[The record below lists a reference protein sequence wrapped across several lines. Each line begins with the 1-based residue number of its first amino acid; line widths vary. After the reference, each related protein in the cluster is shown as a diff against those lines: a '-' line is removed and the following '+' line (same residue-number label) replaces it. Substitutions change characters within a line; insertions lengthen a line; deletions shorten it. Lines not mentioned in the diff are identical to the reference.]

1 MSFDIQTWLRGQI
14 GDNSLECPLIDISK
28 REPGD
33 DREWL
38 ETNGLGSY
46 ASAGIWGANTRR
58 YHGLLVASLNPPV
71 QRTVML
77 SRIDEVVAGESG
89 SQSLATNHWQSGV
102 VAPDGYKHVSA
113 FTTAPSPTWV
123 FELAD
128 GVLVKQVAFIPG
140 TNRVAIGYTW
150 LAANGGK
157 GKSIK
162 LSLSIIGTNRDFHG
176 ETHGWNDWRFA
187 QKVDGNSVNVKAWA
201 DAPAYTL
208 TFDRGTYTTDGAWY
222 WGYHWPREAERGLNE
237 SEDLQHLGTLT
248 VALEA
253 GQSVTIV
260 AEAGEKANFVSIADA
275 VKASWAHKQELL
287 KKAGNPKDA
296 VLKQLVLAADQFV
309 VHRNST
315 DGNSIIAGYHW
326 FGDWGRDSM
335 ISLSGLTLSSG
346 RPEAAKSILETFGKY
361 LSEGMLPNFFPDG
374 GQKPEYNTS
383 DATFWWAWALYK
395 YFEKTGDLSFVRKQL
410 PLLESVV
417 EWHKKGTRHRLRLD
431 SQDGLIA
438 GGEPGVQ
445 LTWMDAKCGDY
456 VVTPRQGKAVEINAL
471 WYNFLMTLD
480 FFEGKVR
487 EADATTAGA
496 SPRQA
501 LEDYAGMAAKAK
513 AGLAKFWNAERG
525 CLVDV
530 IRDDGS
536 KDESIRPNQLFAIS
550 LPYVAFSEDQARSIL
565 AVVEA
570 ELLTPKGL
578 RTLSP
583 HDPAYQGKYGLGK
596 AKANQYDRDITY
608 HQGTVWPWLFGCW
621 VNARVFAHG
630 ATKENFA
637 HIGNYLAAIK
647 AHIFAE
653 AGVGSISEICD
664 GDAPHTPR
672 GCVAQAWSVAELLRV
687 MTEYPGIC

>member
-1 MSFDIQTWLRGQI
+1 
-14 GDNSLECPLIDISK
+14 
-28 REPGD
+28 
-33 DREWL
+33 
-38 ETNGLGSY
+38 
-46 ASAGIWGANTRR
+46 
-58 YHGLLVASLNPPV
+58 
-71 QRTVML
+71 
-77 SRIDEVVAGESG
+77 
-89 SQSLATNHWQSGV
+89 
-102 VAPDGYKHVSA
+102 
-113 FTTAPSPTWV
+113 
-123 FELAD
+123 
-128 GVLVKQVAFIPG
+128 
-140 TNRVAIGYTW
+140 
-150 LAANGGK
+150 
-157 GKSIK
+157 
-162 LSLSIIGTNRDFHG
+162 
-176 ETHGWNDWRFA
+176 
-187 QKVDGNSVNVKAWA
+187 
-201 DAPAYTL
+201 
-208 TFDRGTYTTDGAWY
+208 
-222 WGYHWPREAERGLNE
+222 
-237 SEDLQHLGTLT
+237 
-248 VALEA
+248 
-253 GQSVTIV
+253 
-260 AEAGEKANFVSIADA
+260 
-275 VKASWAHKQELL
+275 
-287 KKAGNPKDA
+287 
-296 VLKQLVLAADQFV
+296 
-309 VHRNST
+309 
-315 DGNSIIAGYHW
+315 
-326 FGDWGRDSM
+326 
-335 ISLSGLTLSSG
+335 
-346 RPEAAKSILETFGKY
+346 
-361 LSEGMLPNFFPDG
+361 
-374 GQKPEYNTS
+374 
-383 DATFWWAWALYK
+383 
-395 YFEKTGDLSFVRKQL
+395 
-410 PLLESVV
+410 
-417 EWHKKGTRHRLRLD
+417 
-431 SQDGLIA
+431 LIA